1 MCGQP
6 TAYNA
11 YATLP
16 YTNPLFMGFSR
27 SQNVNK
33 EIVISA
39 MAEIWKELPSLLEEF
54 FLCFCHHRMAEMSE
68 TKQSE
73 VELLSHRRYKVV
85 AWNAIRGQCYGWNYT
100 RYGG

>member
-33 EIVISA
+33 EIIFTIQSVLWRLPEKYVTPQNFGSGVFFDINYINPSSA
-39 MAEIWKELPSLLEEF
+39 S
-54 FLCFCHHRMAEMSE
+54 
-68 TKQSE
+68 
-73 VELLSHRRYKVV
+73 
-85 AWNAIRGQCYGWNYT
+85 YT
-100 RYGG
+100 